1 MKWNQSHLLLAAGL
15 VLALIG
21 STLSLSSRISVERN
35 NKNVMLSA
43 EFDTIEG
50 LGSSQGLTIDQ
61 ATKKTLSAGFGGV
74 VISEQTIGELLLE
87 GKAQIISLSAPGDV
101 TTAVSAL
108 KVADPTIFNRVSR
121 GLAIRFGDLA
131 RRSAPR
137 GNILALP
144 PVDANTIRNT
154 AVGLSPSDCE
164 SARAAGLKIIARGS
178 NPPGISSRGV
188 KETLAWFKE
197 QGATVFLP
205 QGDQVLGRR
214 EAVDA
219 AVAGLRESGLL
230 YASPEFTKLGG
241 DIEMLAQVPELVVR
255 LHSAQL
261 LELDRMS
268 EASAIERYS
277 KAARERGMRILLLRP
292 LTNAAER
299 PLNSFGDFATNL
311 QAELR
316 HVGLSTDSAE
326 PYGNPQPPAIAK
338 ILIGIGGAICV
349 FWTISNF
356 LPAMVGVVLAAVASL
371 VPLAGGLSSGSLSG
385 YGAFVISVFV
395 PIAGFILIEQLKPK
409 AVILSILIVMATA
422 LIAGLCVAGLL
433 NDSLY
438 MIRAKTFPGVKV
450 AVFAPILAVGW
461 FFFSRLCDTKESMRS
476 PITWGSALLGVVIVG
491 VLGFMISR
499 SGNDGPAGV
508 IGGELEFRGLLERI
522 LPVRPRTKE
531 FLLGFP
537 ALTVGLWWYAR
548 AGYDARNLGN
558 NAGWVA
564 LLIMLGAIAST
575 DVVNT
580 FCHIHTPVLLSL
592 LRVFEGLVL
601 GCILG
606 GIVVLVG
613 SRYVVWRRLRTVQ
626 G

>member
-1 MKWNQSHLLLAAGL
+1 MILAAGL
-15 VLALIG
+15 VLALVG
-21 STLSLSSRISVERN
+21 SALSLTSRISVERS
-35 NKNVMLSA
+35 NKNVLLTA

-50 LGSSQGLTIDQ
+50 LASSQGLTIDQ
-61 ATKKTLSAGFGGV
+61 ATKQISEAGIGGV
-74 VISEQTIGELLLE
+74 IISEQTIGELLLE
-87 GKAQIISLSAPGDV
+87 GKAQMISLSTPGDV

-108 KVADPTIFNRVSR
+108 KVSDPAILNRVSR

-131 RRSAPR
+131 RMSSPR

-154 AVGLSPSDCE
+154 AVGLSPANCE
-164 SARAAGLKIIARGS
+164 SARVAGLDIIARGS
-178 NPPGISSRGV
+178 NPSGISSRGV
-188 KETLAWFKE
+188 KATLAWFKE
-197 QGATVFLP
+197 QGASVFLP

-214 EAVDA
+214 EATDA

-241 DIEMLAQVPELVVR
+241 DTEMLTLAPELVVR

-261 LELDRMS
+261 LELDRMT
-268 EASAIERYS
+268 EPSAIERYS
-277 KAARERGMRILLLRP
+277 KAARERGLRILLLRP
-292 LTNAAER
+292 LTNASEH
-299 PLNSFGDFATNL
+299 PLTSFSEFASNL
-311 QAELR
+311 RAELR
-316 HVGLSTDSAE
+316 HVGLRTDSPE
-326 PYGNPQPPAIAK
+326 PFANPKPPMIARL
-338 ILIGIGGAICV
+338 LIGLGGAICI
-349 FWTISNF
+349 FWTISNY
-356 LPAMVGVVLAAVASL
+356 LPGSVGVGLGVVAAL
-371 VPLAGGLSSGSLSG
+371 VPLGSGLSSGSLAAH
-385 YGAFVISVFV
+385 GAFVISVIV
-395 PIAGFILIEQLKPK
+395 PVAGFMLIEHLKPK
-409 AVILSILIVMATA
+409 SVVISILIVMFTA

-438 MIRAKTFPGVKV
+438 IIRAKTFPGVKV

-461 FFFSRLCDTKESMRS
+461 FYFSRLCDTKESMRS
-476 PITWGSALLGVVIVG
+476 PITWGSALLGLVIIG

-522 LPVRPRTKE
+522 MPVRPRTKE

-537 ALTVGLWWYAR
+537 ALTIGLWWYAK
-548 AGYDARNLGN
+548 AGYDARNLGK

-580 FCHIHTPVLLSL
+580 FCHIHTPVLLSV

-606 GIVVLVG
+606 GIVVFIG
-613 SRYVVWRRLRTVQ
+613 SRYVVWQQLQIRQ